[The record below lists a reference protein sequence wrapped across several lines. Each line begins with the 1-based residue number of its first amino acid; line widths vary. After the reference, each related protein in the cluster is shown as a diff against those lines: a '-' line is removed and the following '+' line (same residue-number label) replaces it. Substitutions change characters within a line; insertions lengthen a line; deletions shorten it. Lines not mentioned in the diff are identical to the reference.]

1 MNFTNCMAN
10 HNTFGKLGEQKAVD
24 FLKASG
30 YEIRAL
36 NYRYLNAEVDI
47 IAEKDGFLVIAE
59 VKSRNMGF
67 LEDISRVITPKKVKL
82 LTMAANHYMEELDRD
97 LEVRFDVIT
106 VVKNTD
112 NFDIEHFENA
122 FYHF

>member
-1 MNFTNCMAN
+1 MIFTNCMAD

-47 IAEKDGFLVIAE
+47 IAEKDGFLAIVE

-82 LTMAANHYMEELDRD
+82 LTMAANHYMEELDSD

-106 VVKNTD
+106 VVKNAD

>member
-1 MNFTNCMAN
+1 MAN

-30 YEIRAL
+30 YEIKAR

-47 IAEKDGFLVIAE
+47 IAEKEGFLVIVE
-59 VKSRNMGF
+59 VKSRNKGF
-67 LEDISRVITPKKVKL
+67 LEDISDAISPKKIKL
-82 LTMAANHYMEELDRD
+82 LTMAADHFVAKKDLD
-97 LEVRFDVIT
+97 LEVRFDIIT
-106 VVKNTD
+106 VIKSGKNF
-112 NFDIEHFENA
+112 NVEHFENA

>member
-1 MNFTNCMAN
+1 MAN

-30 YEIRAL
+30 YQIKVR

-47 IAEKDGFLVIAE
+47 IAEKESFLVIVE
-59 VKSRNMGF
+59 VKSRNVGF
-67 LEDISRVITPKKVKL
+67 LEDILDTITPKKIKL
-82 LTMAANHYMEELDRD
+82 LTMAANHYMEKSERD

-106 VVKNTD
+106 VVKHRNK
-112 NFDIEHFENA
+112 FEIEHFENA

>member
-1 MNFTNCMAN
+1 MAN

-30 YEIRAL
+30 YEIKAR

-47 IAEKDGFLVIAE
+47 IAEKEGFLVIVE
-59 VKSRNMGF
+59 VKSRNKGF
-67 LEDISRVITPKKVKL
+67 LEDISDAISPKKIKL
-82 LTMAANHYMEELDRD
+82 LTMAADHFVAKKDLD
-97 LEVRFDVIT
+97 LEVRFDIIT
-106 VVKNTD
+106 VIKNGK
-112 NFDIEHFENA
+112 NFNVEHFENA

>member
-1 MNFTNCMAN
+1 MAN

-30 YEIRAL
+30 YIIKVR

-47 IAEKDGFLVIAE
+47 IAEKDNILAVVE
-59 VKSRNMGF
+59 VKSRNKGF
-67 LEDISRVITPKKVKL
+67 LEDISNVISPKKIKL
-82 LTMAANHYMEELDRD
+82 LTLAANHYLEEINTD

-106 VVKNTD
+106 VVKNSND
-112 NFDIEHFENA
+112 YEIEHFENA

>member
-1 MNFTNCMAN
+1 MAN

-30 YEIRAL
+30 YEIKAH

-47 IAEKDGFLVIAE
+47 IAEKEGFLVIVE
-59 VKSRNMGF
+59 VKSRNKGF
-67 LEDISRVITPKKVKL
+67 LEDISDAISPKKIKL
-82 LTMAANHYMEELDRD
+82 LTMAADHFVAKKDLD
-97 LEVRFDVIT
+97 LEVRFDIIT
-106 VVKNTD
+106 VIKNGK
-112 NFDIEHFENA
+112 NFNVEHFENA